1 MKFKQFKELIDRI
14 YKEKLNDFDVI
25 IALDEISI
33 GEIASTNVDQIY
45 QGIDWDMNK
54 IIITSENP
62 VIKKF
67 KDRDIP
73 VKIKHDLSKSSKVI
87 CPICNEYVS
96 KSDNYCK
103 HCGQALTFES
113 KHK

>member
-33 GEIASTNVDQIY
+33 GGIASTNVDQIY

-54 IIITSENP
+54 IIITSEKP
-62 VIKKF
+62 IIKK
-67 KDRDIP
+67 DNSRDIP
-73 VKIKHDLSKSSKVI
+73 VKIKHDLSISSKVI